1 MVGEVKIY
9 AYNEVTGRFESVNV
23 SDIVPQAEDAE
34 QTDVLKY
41 PESVKVTVD
50 AYSSAGTAK
59 VNGWDAQS
67 GKVARIRYLKLT
79 TPQEVSGNILI
90 TTKDSTDKPL
100 LAIDQA
106 PNTTVTYDVVAIWG
120 APLRVTSLKVR
131 GTATTTTTADRD
143 VVLEFT
149 GTLATKRF

>member
-9 AYNEVTGRFESVNV
+9 AYNEVTGRWESVNV

-34 QTDVLKY
+34 QTDVLRY
-41 PESVKVTVD
+41 PETLKVTVE
-50 AYSSAGTAK
+50 AYTSTGTAK
-59 VNGWDAQS
+59 INGWDAPS

-79 TPQEVSGNILI
+79 TPEEVSGNILV

-100 LAIDQA
+100 LAIDQE
-106 PNTTVTYDVVAIWG
+106 PNTTRTYDVVAIWG
-120 APLRVTSLKVR
+120 APIRVTSIKVR

-149 GTLATKRF
+149 GTLVTKRY